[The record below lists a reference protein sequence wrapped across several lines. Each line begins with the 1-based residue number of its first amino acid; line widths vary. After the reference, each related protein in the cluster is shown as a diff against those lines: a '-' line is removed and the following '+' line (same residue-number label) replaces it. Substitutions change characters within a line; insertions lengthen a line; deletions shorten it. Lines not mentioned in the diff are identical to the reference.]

1 MMTGSEALNIL
12 VQNSNYLDKNFV
24 EMSDGAIAVRLRE
37 MEEAL
42 KAMKNLMG
50 VK

>member
-12 VQNSNYLDKNFV
+12 VQHSNYLDKNFV
-24 EMSDGAIAVRLRE
+24 EMSDGAIAFRLRE

-42 KAMKNLMG
+42 KAIKNLMG